1 MSVSVVWSFNKFDRK
16 FLDLMLNDDSVFQAV
31 NVYLECLE
39 ERDLSLRQAGCAAI
53 AALKVGK
60 AEDL

>member
-1 MSVSVVWSFNKFDRK
+1 
-16 FLDLMLNDDSVFQAV
+16 MLNDDSVFQAV